1 MTDEQLTTIY
11 NQANGITGKRLPIT
25 TQRIFAAMRA
35 AASEA
40 LERAAKVCEE
50 RGERN
55 RIAAGFP
62 NGDRDE
68 FYCADDIR
76 KLKP

>member
-1 MTDEQLTTIY
+1 MISDKTLTSIY

-25 TQRIFAAMRA
+25 TARIFAAMRA
-35 AASEA
+35 AMDDA
-40 LERAAKVCEE
+40 LDRAARACEE

-55 RIAAGFP
+55 RIAAGLP
-62 NGDRDE
+62 NGDRHE

-76 KLKP
+76 KLT